1 VSIPYQLSNWDKHFI
16 YVTIE
21 SQNILKAAQKAS
33 NALHLR
39 RLEVMINDVQAELRE
54 SKDVDEQLILIQKQ
68 KSLIEAKMEFSKRL
82 GRVIL
87 K

>member
-1 VSIPYQLSNWDKHFI
+1 MH
-16 YVTIE
+16 
-21 SQNILKAAQKAS
+21 
-33 NALHLR
+33 
-39 RLEVMINDVQAELRE
+39 DVQGELRE
-54 SKDVDEQLILIQKQ
+54 ATDVDEQLILIQKQ